1 MHWTESI
8 RRSNYVIRVGRCG
21 LNYRITVAAMSINLS
36 LTLESRFRAEQ
47 YCLTYKETGYRH
59 IFQWKLIL
67 RCVSLFEGEIMT
79 NHL

>member
-47 YCLTYKETGYRH
+47 YCCRH